1 MKTIAKNTKYLSYL
15 FWLGPILCIVGL
27 TARAVAGEW
36 SPIILGLFV
45 AGLVI
50 IGLWL
55 VFLGSLAP
63 GFWGRRSTQVGT
75 NAVIATLAMLVIL
88 GLVNFLGV
96 RYGERIDL
104 TENQLYT
111 LSPQSQR
118 IVENLQQ
125 PVKVWVFDPN
135 ANQSD
140 RDLLKN
146 YRRYGS
152 KLEYEF
158 VDAQLRPSLAQ
169 KFNVQSPGQ
178 VFLEYGNQRQLVQTV
193 SAGERLSEVKLTNG
207 IERVTSDRTDKV
219 YFLQG
224 HGERPMEAAQGS
236 LSLAVSALKDKNF
249 TAQPLNLAERLEV
262 PKDASL
268 VVIAGPKRALL
279 QPEVQALKTYLLSG
293 GSLLVMVDPET
304 NAGLDTLLADWG
316 VKLDTRIAIDA
327 SGQGRAVGLGPG
339 TALVANYGNH
349 PITKDFGNQFSLYPL
364 ARPVE
369 TTPVNGVKESPLVI
383 TDSESW
389 GESSPEKQP
398 LQFEPKEGDR
408 PGPLTLAVA
417 LSRPAVGP
425 SAVPTPKPQT
435 TPSPGASPSPSPSGQ
450 PAASATPI
458 AQITPS
464 PSASPSPSPSGQ
476 PAASA
481 TPIGQTTPSPS
492 ASPSPSPS
500 GQPTA
505 SATPIAQT
513 TPSLGASP
521 SVSPSGQPQASP
533 SANKENAE
541 KRSSE
546 SRLVVFGN
554 SNFATDGWFEQQL
567 NSDVLLNSISWL
579 SNRDEQA
586 LSIRPRE
593 QKNRRLNLTQAQA
606 GALGW
611 TALAIMPLV
620 GFTTAGLM
628 WWRRR

>member
-1 MKTIAKNTKYLSYL
+1 MKTIAKNTKYLSWL

-27 TARAVAGEW
+27 TARVVANEW
-36 SPIILGLFV
+36 SPLIVGLFV

-75 NAVIATLAMLVIL
+75 NAVIATIAMLAIV
-88 GLVNFLGV
+88 GLINFLAV
-96 RYGERIDL
+96 RYGQRIDL

-118 IVENLQQ
+118 IVEKLPQ

-135 ANQSD
+135 PNPSD

-152 KLEYEF
+152 NLEYEF
-158 VDAQLRPSLAQ
+158 VDPQLRPSLAQ
-169 KFNVQSPGQ
+169 RFNVQSPGQ

-193 SAGERLSEVKLTNG
+193 SEGERLSEVKLTNG
-207 IERVTSDRTDKV
+207 IERVTSARTDNV

-224 HGERPMEAAQGS
+224 HGERPLEAAQGS

-262 PKDASL
+262 PQDASL
-268 VVIAGPKRALL
+268 VAIVGPKRSLL
-279 QPEVQALKTYLLSG
+279 QAEVQALRTYLLSG

-304 NAGLDTLLADWG
+304 NAGLDSLLADWG
-316 VKLDTRIAIDA
+316 VKLDTQIVIDA
-327 SGQGRAVGLGPG
+327 SDRGRAVGLGPG
-339 TALVANYGNH
+339 TALVTNYGNH

-369 TTPVNGVKESPLVI
+369 TTSVKDVKETPLVI
-383 TDSESW
+383 TSNQSW
-389 GESSPEKQP
+389 GESKPEKQP
-398 LQFEPKEGDR
+398 LQFEPKDGDR

-417 LSRPAVGP
+417 LSRPAVAPSTIPKPQPQATPSPGP
-425 SAVPTPKPQT
+425 SPSPSASPGASATPVAQT
-435 TPSPGASPSPSPSGQ
+435 TPSPGVSPSPSASSQ
-450 PAASATPI
+450 PEASATPA

-464 PSASPSPSPSGQ
+464 PGVSPSPFTRSQ
-476 PAASA
+476 PE
-481 TPIGQTTPSPS
+481 
-492 ASPSPSPS
+492 ASPALK
-500 GQPTA
+500 Q
-505 SATPIAQT
+505 
-513 TPSLGASP
+513 
-521 SVSPSGQPQASP
+521 
-533 SANKENAE
+533 ENTG
-541 KRSSE
+541 KRSGE

-567 NSDVLLNSISWL
+567 NSDVLLNSVSWL
-579 SNRDEQA
+579 GKRDEQA
-586 LSIRPRE
+586 LSIRPKE
-593 QKNRRLNLTQAQA
+593 QKNRRLNLTQAQS
-606 GALGW
+606 GVLGW

-620 GFTTAGLM
+620 GFTAAGLM